1 MKKKSILIVCIS
13 ALMALAMFVGCDNAP
28 VVPSWPNGGTLVQ
41 KVDLIE
47 GQIIPTDAFDAV
59 VTYTDGTKKTF
70 ANVAVTGTSGVAQN
84 GETVSVEVGY
94 DYQGKTVK
102 ATGDVVAIPV
112 DHIEVTLAEG
122 AELVYKA
129 TDDNGKITYTAEPV
143 SKRDVIVN
151 AVTADGLSY
160 KVSEADFT
168 APVLDSITSDDVDD
182 EAETVTVTLT
192 VTALGAAKNDFSDE
206 IEVVAG
212 IDRAPAKPFYT
223 VSSSTSFAIAPFAYS
238 EDEMPEITFEAAKVK
253 GFYGDSTEG
262 SPVAVTEDP
271 GLEFSGLL
279 DARTKL
285 PIGTTDLT
293 KVNAEDLTFAITYAD
308 NQPVYGKVEYI
319 PVTVE
324 VTYEGEGVYVG
335 EALPAADQFK
345 VLVSI
350 GGVFEEITP
359 VDECITYYVWD
370 SEKSGYAEYT
380 GKTLPEGG
388 VAVLYTYKGVPS
400 EELAFVADEDAP
412 EIVITEVKLADGF
425 DKVAKQFYTTD
436 INETLTNAAIEEIK
450 ATKDGEPFTI
460 SPADVEVYY
469 IDAEGNKINGK
480 NLLSLESLSIA
491 VQYGEGPSAVYG
503 FVPVTLVD
511 PVIEGIRLVPKYEYD
526 QPMFGSDIVWTIW
539 AYNKLGDIGTIQET
553 DATVWIN
560 GETYSGIVLP
570 KTVAVEA
577 VEDINVVFNGM
588 ESNHESVPA
597 GLGYITATGDWT
609 AEIDASVYAPLIGDP
624 VSNDPDMYKI
634 TNAYTTTEGAAP
646 AKPYIEKIVLGTSG
660 QKVQDTSTV
669 TAIIKYVGEDGEEK
683 EAKATVT
690 LHGIHYTE
698 GDSIK
703 LVYTEEGFEEVA
715 AGKLYYGVDYDA
727 SKFSFDAEALVSH
740 VNDTVSYK
748 GFVRGTYDPE
758 TSTPANTGIIDCD
771 WADSATDTPITF
783 VFGYTDDTGKAAVK
797 TITLNFD
804 YKPTEN

>member
-129 TDDNGKITYTAEPV
+129 TDDNGKITYKAEPV

-168 APVLDSITSDDVDD
+168 VPTLDTITSDDVDD

-192 VTALGAAKNDFSDE
+192 VTALGTAKNDFSDE

-223 VSSSTSFAIAPFAYS
+223 VSSSTSFAIAPFAYG

-359 VDECITYYVWD
+359 VDEDFVFYVQDAEETTGWAEYKEETLPEDGVYVHYVYKGIPSTTPAYVNDKADTVVQSIGLKLKETAVGPAKQILTNAPVFDVNNVEYVSITTKTGEETETTIVKAPFEGITFSYSSTTSVVTPLKDGVDLSAAESVYVIASYEGKVDTQTLATSTPKAVNEVVLSTNDYDTAVGSDVEWTIALVNDDGIVSYLHKDSYDNPAYKVWLDGNTTDVSLPAEVTAENQGPYYVTYKGLESNRVTVNAGGGYVTPTEDGFVVALKSAVKPMIGNPVSGNEQEYEVVASSWTPSD
-370 SEKSGYAEYT
+370 SGEVVAPSVYSIRKEATDQKYEASSTVYAKVSYVDST
-380 GKTLPEGG
+380 GKTVITDEIAVEIKG
-388 VAVLYTYKGVPS
+388 VAWT
-400 EELAFVADEDAP
+400 EEESIKLFNIAAP
-412 EIVITEVKLADGF
+412 EI
-425 DKVAKQFYTTD
+425 
-436 INETLTNAAIEEIK
+436 
-450 ATKDGEPFTI
+450 
-460 SPADVEVYY
+460 
-469 IDAEGNKINGK
+469 AEGNTYTDSSYTYGQFGASGTQHGTDSY
-480 NLLSLESLSIA
+480 LCVVGWYTGEWDETEASLQKTDVTA
-491 VQYGEGPSAVYG
+491 YGWDRIVN
-503 FVPVTLVD
+503 FVVRYTNA
-511 PVIEGIRLVPKYEYD
+511 
-526 QPMFGSDIVWTIW
+526 S
-539 AYNKLGDIGTIQET
+539 GDIDYAIFPL
-553 DATVWIN
+553 
-560 GETYSGIVLP
+560 S
-570 KTVAVEA
+570 
-577 VEDINVVFNGM
+577 NVTR
-588 ESNHESVPA
+588 PA
-597 GLGYITATGDWT
+597 
-609 AEIDASVYAPLIGDP
+609 
-624 VSNDPDMYKI
+624 
-634 TNAYTTTEGAAP
+634 
-646 AKPYIEKIVLGTSG
+646 
-660 QKVQDTSTV
+660 
-669 TAIIKYVGEDGEEK
+669 
-683 EAKATVT
+683 
-690 LHGIHYTE
+690 
-698 GDSIK
+698 
-703 LVYTEEGFEEVA
+703 
-715 AGKLYYGVDYDA
+715 
-727 SKFSFDAEALVSH
+727 
-740 VNDTVSYK
+740 
-748 GFVRGTYDPE
+748 
-758 TSTPANTGIIDCD
+758 AN
-771 WADSATDTPITF
+771 
-783 VFGYTDDTGKAAVK
+783 
-797 TITLNFD
+797 
-804 YKPTEN
+804 